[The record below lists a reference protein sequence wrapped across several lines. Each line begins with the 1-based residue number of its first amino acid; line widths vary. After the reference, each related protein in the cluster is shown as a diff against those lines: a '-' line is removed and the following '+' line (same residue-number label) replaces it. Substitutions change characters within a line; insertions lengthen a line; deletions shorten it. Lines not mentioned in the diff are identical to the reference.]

1 MGRGL
6 SSSAPV
12 LARQAAEPR
21 HPDGVEV
28 LAGDLVE
35 ISLPSLLF
43 LVQQEVLDG
52 WLNVGQRGVVA
63 LRKGQIVSV
72 RCGALRGHDA
82 LKELIF
88 HRGGRFSI
96 IRGELRDADE
106 DGPHVANPTLAMMD
120 AYRLLD
126 EWARLQPQ
134 VLRIHPGK
142 PWRPTGGPLDLVVGE
157 LDGRRSLA
165 EICRAQ
171 LHPLTLL
178 IDPLLA
184 AITGGLLVR
193 SAGAAP
199 VSPQP
204 QPQPQPQPP
213 PPPPVDFY
221 DLVERGRECVRR
233 GQFTEA
239 YTLLTQALALRPDD
253 RVVQQNV
260 RALTQRLRQT

>member
-12 LARQAAEPR
+12 LARQAAEPG

-35 ISLPSLLF
+35 ISLSSLLF

-52 WLNVGQRGVVA
+52 WLTVGRRGVVA
-63 LRKGQIVSV
+63 LRKGQIVSA
-72 RCGALRGHDA
+72 RCGPLRGHDA
-82 LKELIF
+82 LRELLF
-88 HRGGRFSI
+88 HRVGRFSI
-96 IRGELRDADE
+96 IRGELRDEDE

-134 VLRIHPGK
+134 VLRIPPGK
-142 PWRPTGGPLDLVVGE
+142 PWRATGGPLDLLVGE

-165 EICRAQ
+165 DICRPQ

-184 AITGGLLVR
+184 AIAGGLLVR

-199 VSPQP
+199 VSAPA
-204 QPQPQPQPP
+204 PP
-213 PPPPVDFY
+213 PPPPPPSVDFY

-233 GQFTEA
+233 GEFTEA
-239 YTLLTQALALRPDD
+239 YTLLAQALALRPDD

-260 RALTQRLRQT
+260 RALTQRLRQA

>member
-1 MGRGL
+1 MGRGQ

-21 HPDGVEV
+21 RPDGVEV

-35 ISLPSLLF
+35 ISLSSLLF
-43 LVQQEVLDG
+43 LVQQEVMDG
-52 WLNVGQRGVVA
+52 WLTVGRRGVVTM
-63 LRKGQIVSV
+63 RRGQIIAA

-82 LKELIF
+82 LRELIF

-96 IRGELRDADE
+96 IRGEIRDDDE
-106 DGPHVANPTLAMMD
+106 DGPQVANPTLAMMD

-126 EWARLQPQ
+126 EWARLLPQ
-134 VLRIHPGK
+134 VLRINPGK

-165 EICRAQ
+165 EVCRMQ
-171 LHPLTLL
+171 LYPLTLL

-184 AITGGLLVR
+184 AVAEGLLVR
-193 SAGAAP
+193 GGSGAAIAAPIAAPAPPP
-199 VSPQP
+199 VS
-204 QPQPQPQPP
+204 
-213 PPPPVDFY
+213 VDFY

-233 GQFTEA
+233 GEFSEA
-239 YTLLTQALALRPDD
+239 HTWLAQALALRPDD

-260 RALTQRLRQT
+260 RALTQRLRQA